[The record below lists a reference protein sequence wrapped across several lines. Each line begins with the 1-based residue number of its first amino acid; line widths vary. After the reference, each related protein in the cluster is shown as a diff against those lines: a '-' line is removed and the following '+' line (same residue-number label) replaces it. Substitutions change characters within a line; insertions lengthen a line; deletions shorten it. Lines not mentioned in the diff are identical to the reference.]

1 MTKKVDVVIVGAGFA
16 GLTAARE
23 LSRQGLTVSVLEAR
37 DRVGGRVRAGN
48 LVGVNVDV
56 GAQWCGDTQTALAK
70 LANDFGVKMFPQYT
84 KGKRLL
90 EFKGKCRSYRG
101 LIPPV
106 GVLATLETALML
118 SKLNRMAHSLPEDA
132 PWQAK
137 KALEWDSQS
146 LAAWQSKL
154 RTEGAKRL
162 LNMATRGVFCAE
174 AKDVS
179 LLYALSYIRAGG
191 SIEKL
196 TEVKQ
201 GAQQDRLEGGMHGL
215 VEKLA
220 ERLEATIHLSSPVYK
235 IDHSAQDANVYTTTL
250 VWQAKRVI
258 VAVPPALIPAIEFC
272 PELPEVR
279 RALHNSMPMGS
290 VIKCFAA
297 YPKAFWREQGF
308 SGEVV
313 SDDAVV
319 SAMYDSSPKDGSVGI
334 LLGFIT
340 GDKAK
345 TWSLKGK
352 EARQAQFVEDMTR
365 YFGEE
370 AARPLEYLDY
380 DWTKAVWSKG
390 GFAGYMPP
398 NVLTRYGHML
408 RKRVGA
414 IHWAGTETSSVWTG
428 YVEGAIRSGQR
439 AAKEILDQLGQ
450 AKDRQNRFTTRKV
463 KNVWSR

>member
-1 MTKKVDVVIVGAGFA
+1 MIQKVDVVIVGAGFA

-23 LSRQGLTVSVLEAR
+23 LSRQGLTVRVLEAR

-48 LVGVNVDV
+48 IAGVNVDV
-56 GAQWCGDTQTALAK
+56 GGQWHGETQTALAE
-70 LANDFGVKMFPQYT
+70 LANEFGVTMFPQYD

-90 EFKGKCRSYRG
+90 EFQGKCSSYQG

-106 GVLATLETALML
+106 GVLARLETAFMM
-118 SKLNRMAHSLPEDA
+118 SKLNRMAHALPE
-132 PWQAK
+132 
-137 KALEWDSQS
+137 LEWDSQT
-146 LAAWQSKL
+146 LADWQSKL

-162 LNMATRGVFCAE
+162 LEMATHGIFCSE

-179 LLYALSYIRAGG
+179 LLYALSYLRAGG
-191 SIEKL
+191 SIERL
-196 TEVKQ
+196 SSVKQ

-215 VEKLA
+215 VEQLA
-220 ERLEATIHLSSPVYK
+220 KRVETMIYLSNSVYK
-235 IDHSAQDANVYTTTL
+235 IAHSADVVTVHTATSS
-250 VWQAKRVI
+250 WQAKRVI
-258 VAVPPALIPAIEFC
+258 VAVPPALVSAIEFS
-272 PELPEVR
+272 PELPEAKQ
-279 RALHNSMPMGS
+279 ALQHSMPMGS

-297 YPKAFWREQGF
+297 YPKAFWRERGF
-308 SGEVV
+308 SGEVI

-319 SAMYDSSPKDGSVGI
+319 SAMYDSSPPDGSVGI

-345 TWSLKGK
+345 AWSLKGK
-352 EARQAQFVEDMTR
+352 EARQAQFLADATR

-380 DWTKAVWSKG
+380 DWTRDVWSKG
-390 GFAGYMPP
+390 GFSGYMPP
-398 NVLTRYGHML
+398 NVMTRYGHAL
-408 RKRVGA
+408 RERVGA

-439 AAKEILDQLGQ
+439 ATKEILDQLVKANDSQG
-450 AKDRQNRFTTRKV
+450 RLERRKV
-463 KNVWSR
+463 RNV